1 MSLAY
6 ISHVSLAPTKQ
17 WEGSGKRWVV
27 CLGAFFLMA
36 WCQCRSSP
44 SHQTTD
50 DLPTLSRY
58 RVRVSSLSLH
68 HADFFLPRHTNSF
81 LLLPPPLCCA
91 STPLSSTAMIAR
103 FSRLRR
109 FFPSS
114 FSFLAVLP
122 PLLAIVI
129 TRRSFSFS
137 SPAPPRSIRSDGVLS
152 HLSFS
157 LQRPAS
163 VFLKWL
169 TVNFA
174 SWRACTRSHQA
185 EDHVEPLSYAFAPD
199 QCTGDLNEYKVREGI
214 TRYHSDWSALRWLL
228 RRYMAAMQFHGTFW
242 PYLWYH

>member
-1 MSLAY
+1 MTSQPCLV
-6 ISHVSLAPTKQ
+6 IESVSLLSPFTTPT
-17 WEGSGKRWVV
+17 
-27 CLGAFFLMA
+27 F
-36 WCQCRSSP
+36 SSP
-44 SHQTTD
+44 AT
-50 DLPTLSRY
+50 PTPSFCY
-58 RVRVSSLSLH
+58 H
-68 HADFFLPRHTNSF
+68 HRC
-81 LLLPPPLCCA
+81 CCA
-91 STPLSSTAMIAR
+91 SIPLSSTAMIAR

-129 TRRSFSFS
+129 ARRSFSFS

-214 TRYHSDWSALRWLL
+214 TRYHSD
-228 RRYMAAMQFHGTFW
+228 
-242 PYLWYH
+242 